1 MYLLMNEFFEKFE
14 KLTTRDERIN
24 FLRSASSPLFKDFLR
39 GAFDPNIIF
48 DVDIPEYRPA
58 IEPAGLNFSTLINE
72 MDRAYLFVKGHP
84 RTPTGVTPKKKEAI
98 LKSMLEAIH
107 KEEAIF
113 LIRML
118 KKDLKVKFLTPKIV
132 NEAFP
137 DINVEVPKKNKKG
150 EIKV

>member
-1 MYLLMNEFFEKFE
+1 MYLLIHEFFEKFE
-14 KLTTRDERIN
+14 KFTTRDERIN
-24 FLRSASSPLFKDFLR
+24 FLRSNSAPLFKDFLR
-39 GAFDPNIIF
+39 GAFDPNIVF
-48 DVDIPEYRPA
+48 DVKIPEYRPA
-58 IEPAGLNFSTLINE
+58 IEPAGLTFSTLINE

-84 RTPTGVTPKKKEAI
+84 RVPTGLSPLKKEAI

-118 KKDLKVKFLTPKIV
+118 KKDLKVKFLTPKLV

-137 DINVEVPKKNKKG
+137 DVNVEALKKYKEK

>member
-1 MYLLMNEFFEKFE
+1 MYLLMHEFFEKFE
-14 KLTTRDERIN
+14 KLTTRDERIAL
-24 FLRSASSPLFKDFLR
+24 LRANCTPIFKDFLR

-48 DVDIPEYRPA
+48 DVKILEYRPA

-84 RTPTGVTPKKKEAI
+84 RVPAGLTSTKKEAI

-107 KEEAIF
+107 KDEAIF
-113 LIRML
+113 LIRMI
-118 KKDLKVKFLTPKIV
+118 KKDLKIKFLTPKLV

-137 DINVEVPKKNKKG
+137 DINIESSIKRREKEVKL
-150 EIKV
+150 